1 VEQVIGLPRG
11 KCVRDPQVALGMVT
25 WLESLMLAI
34 IAYRPLC
41 VSYVKQFY
49 KLLAAN
55 TFRIVRVI
63 LGSTR
68 DMFNLNNFILVM
80 RIRIVKC
87 SFL

>member
-1 VEQVIGLPRG
+1 M
-11 KCVRDPQVALGMVT
+11 LG
-25 WLESLMLAI
+25 I
-34 IAYRPLC
+34 IAYRPLY

-49 KLLAAN
+49 KLLTAN

-68 DMFNLNNFILVM
+68 DTFNLNNFLRVM

-87 SFL
+87 SFM